1 MSLHKNSSGRGLH
14 QPGQY
19 QVINSSGSLLTKGT
33 VVQILGLAGFITVG
47 PVDNPTTNNILGV
60 VVDDIADGTTGFV
73 ARMGLFGQFDTSS
86 FSLNDQ
92 LYSDGSGNLS
102 TTALGPKIGLVL
114 EVSATDGKL
123 HMDVHTTAAAGGGA
137 DGYNTLTTTLTG
149 TDVTNGFILLPVAPA
164 VPAATVLTIRG
175 GVSQIYGSDYTVS
188 GNTLSFIT
196 TNPGDLGNLV
206 ESGDELTILYK

>member
-19 QVINSSGSLLTKGT
+19 QVINSSGFLLAKGT
-33 VVQILGLAGFITVG
+33 VVQILGLAGFITVA

-73 ARMGLFGQFDTSS
+73 ARMGLFGQFDTSG
-86 FSLNDQ
+86 FALNDQ

-114 EVSATDGKL
+114 EVSSTDGKL

-149 TDVTNGFILLPVAPA
+149 TDVANGFILLPAAPSI
-164 VPAATVLTIRG
+164 PSATIVTIRG